1 MIAKTLYI
9 HHPHKPLPVG
19 GTVLIVLHALWD
31 HRLSEKL
38 HIWAEASNL
47 LLASATKRGGRQ
59 AEVQPSHQHP
69 YALSH
74 ALLREAINELAGSMQ
89 LQS

>member
-1 MIAKTLYI
+1 M
-9 HHPHKPLPVG
+9 
-19 GTVLIVLHALWD
+19 IVLHALWD